1 MNARRVPTV
10 LLVLVI
16 SGLIYG
22 ACTYKKDS
30 TGGGENQPIAAQ
42 TLTQESPQSLQKEP
56 KTMSPTPTASAV
68 DLSTDDAG
76 LSKATVVINTSQG
89 VIKYKFYS
97 KDAPKTVARMVELIQ
112 QGFYNGLNF
121 HRVVPGFVIQGGD
134 PLGNGTG
141 GSGQKLAAEF
151 NDRRHLEGAVA
162 MARAQDPN
170 SADSQFY
177 ISLGRHPHLDR
188 SYTVFGQVIEG
199 MDVVKKIQMGDKM
212 VSVKVE

>member
-151 NDRRHLEGAVA
+151 NERRHLEGTVA

-188 SYTVFGQVIEG
+188 SYTVFGQVTEG